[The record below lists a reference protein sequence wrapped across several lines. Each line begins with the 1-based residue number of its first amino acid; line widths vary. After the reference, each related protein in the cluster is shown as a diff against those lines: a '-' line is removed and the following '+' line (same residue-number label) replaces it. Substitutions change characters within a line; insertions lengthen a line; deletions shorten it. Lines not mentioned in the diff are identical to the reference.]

1 MIGKTPTEHQMSI
14 FEVALESFIDMNHEL
29 VLLSRQID
37 WAEVES
43 DFAEYYCADNG
54 RPSVPIRTMVGMML
68 LKNIYNLS
76 DEGVV
81 ARWVEN
87 PYMQYFTG
95 EKVFRKRPPMNPI
108 DMTKFRNRIGEDG
121 TEKILRISLMVNAEE
136 VTEKELEQVMID
148 STVQEKNITFP
159 TDAKLYR
166 KIIERV
172 LKMSAREHIRLRRSY
187 TREVKALKLKVRF
200 MNHPKRKKE
209 GLKAVRR
216 LRTIAKA
223 MVNDISRKM
232 SDAQMSFYRKDID
245 LYLRVI
251 RQERGDKDKVY
262 SLHEPEV
269 ECISKGK
276 EHKKY
281 DKSAIVKTGSG
292 LIVGALAFHGNPYDG
307 HTLLAHLEQ
316 VRRLTGHTP
325 KEALTDRGYR
335 GKKRVGGT
343 EISIPSSGT
352 PGQSYYLKRKA
363 RKKFCRRAGIEPVI
377 GHLKSDHRMI
387 RNFLKG
393 TLGDAINTM
402 MAAAAFNMR
411 HWMNK
416 HALPSFVP
424 MLLTLVRGL
433 CNVLYENET
442 RYVCRCSTL
451 AALAK

>member
-1 MIGKTPTEHQMSI
+1 MSI

-43 DFAEYYCADNG
+43 DFSEYYCADNG
-54 RPSVPIRTMVGMML
+54 RPGVPIRTMVGMLL
-68 LKNIYNLS
+68 LKSMYNLS

-95 EKVFRKRPPMNPI
+95 EKVFQKRPPMNPI
-108 DMTKFRNRIGEDG
+108 DMTKFRNRIGEG
-121 TEKILRISLMVNAEE
+121 GAEKILGMSLKVNAEE
-136 VTEKELEQVMID
+136 MTEKELDQVMID
-148 STVQEKNITFP
+148 STVQEKNITYP

-172 LKMSAREHIRLRRSY
+172 LKMAAREHIKLRRSY
-187 TREVKALKLKVRF
+187 TREVKALKLRIRF
-200 MNHPKRKKE
+200 MNHPKRMKE
-209 GLKAVRR
+209 GRKAVRR

-223 MVNDISRKM
+223 MVNDIARKM
-232 SDAQMSFYRKDID
+232 SDARLSLHKKDID

-251 RQERGDKDKVY
+251 RQERGDRDKVY

-269 ECISKGK
+269 ECVSKGK

-281 DKSAIVKTGSG
+281 EFGNKSAIVKTGSG

-307 HTLLAHLEQ
+307 HTLPAHLEQ

-325 KEALTDRGYR
+325 KEALADRGYR
-335 GKKRVGGT
+335 GKRRVEGT

-352 PGQSYYLKRKA
+352 PGRSAYQKRKA
-363 RKKFCRRAGIEPVI
+363 RKKFRKRAGIEPVI

-387 RNFLKG
+387 RNYLKG

-411 HWMNK
+411 HWMNR
-416 HALPSFVP
+416 HALPSFVSILL
-424 MLLTLVRGL
+424 MLARLLRSVS
-433 CNVLYENET
+433 YEDGTHN
-442 RYVCRCSTL
+442 VCRRPTL
-451 AALAK
+451 AAVAK

>member
-1 MIGKTPTEHQMSI
+1 MSI

-29 VLLSRQID
+29 VLLSKQID

-54 RPSVPIRTMVGMML
+54 RPSIPIRTMVGMML

-95 EKVFRKRPPMNPI
+95 EKVFRKRPPMDPI
-108 DMTKFRNRIGEDG
+108 DMTKFRKRIGEG
-121 TEKILRISLMVNAEE
+121 GAEKILRISLMVNAEE

-223 MVNDISRKM
+223 MVNDISRKL

-281 DKSAIVKTGSG
+281 EFGNKSAIVKTGSG

-307 HTLLAHLEQ
+307 HTLPAHLEQ

-335 GKKRVGGT
+335 GKKRVGVT

-352 PGQSYYLKRKA
+352 PGQSYCQKRKA

-387 RNFLKG
+387 RNYLKG
-393 TLGDAINTM
+393 TLGDAISTM

-416 HALPSFVP
+416 HAMPYVVSI
-424 MLLTLVRGL
+424 LLTMVRRL
-433 CNVLYENET
+433 RNMLYENET
-442 RYVCRCSTL
+442 QHACWRSNL
-451 AALAK
+451 AAVAK